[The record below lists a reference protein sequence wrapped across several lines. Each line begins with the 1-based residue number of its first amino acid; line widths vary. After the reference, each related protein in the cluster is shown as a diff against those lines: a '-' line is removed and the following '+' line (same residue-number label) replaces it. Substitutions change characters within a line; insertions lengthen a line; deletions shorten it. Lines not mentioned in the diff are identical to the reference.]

1 MKRLQKNKWKKNEI
15 FELKDFLILWSTQ
28 SISQLGSSI
37 TGFALTLWL
46 YEKTGS
52 SLSTAALAICSY
64 APYVLMSIFAG
75 ALTDRFDKKKTM
87 LGCDVFA
94 VMCTLIV
101 FVLFRTDHLMVWHL
115 YILNAVSGLMN
126 TVQQPASEVAMTLI
140 VPEKYY
146 QKTSGLRSL
155 SRSLISIM
163 NPLIATALYSLAGLN
178 GVIAIDV
185 GSFVVAFAALL
196 FWVRIPESKS
206 DKPESVLRLA
216 KEGLLF
222 LNENP
227 MIMTLILFMS
237 GVNLIASAFDAV
249 LPGYVLPNPKGG
261 ATVLGVVTSC
271 AGVAMIIGSLL
282 VSVLPKP
289 KDRIKV
295 IYLTMLFS
303 LGAENLLLA
312 FSRAPVMWC
321 IGQIIGWILV
331 PIMSANLDVIL
342 RTQIPVELQGRV
354 YACRN
359 TFQFFTIPIGLFL
372 GGFMVDN
379 VCEPFMSVYGEMP
392 ILKMLFGVGKGSGAA
407 LMMFILGVSGSLI
420 CIIIGRKLKKYQYN

>member
-1 MKRLQKNKWKKNEI
+1 MKRLQKNKWKKNEL

-52 SLSTAALAICSY
+52 ALSTAALTICSY

-101 FVLFRTDHLMVWHL
+101 FVLFRTDRLMVWHL

-178 GVIAIDV
+178 GVIAVDV

-196 FWVRIPESKS
+196 FFVRIPETKS
-206 DKPESVLRLA
+206 DKPESVLILA

-222 LNENP
+222 LKENP

-237 GVNLIASAFDAV
+237 GVNLIASAFDAT

-289 KDRIKV
+289 KDRVRV

-303 LGAENLLLA
+303 LGSENFLLA
-312 FSRAPVMWC
+312 FSREPILWC
-321 IGQIIGWILV
+321 VGQIIGWILV

-372 GGFMVDN
+372 GGFMVDT
-379 VCEPFMSVYGEMP
+379 VCEPFMSVYGEMA
-392 ILKMLFGVGKGSGAA
+392 ILKTLFGVGKGSGAA
-407 LMMFILGVSGSLI
+407 LVMFILGVSGSLI
-420 CIIIGRKLKKYQYN
+420 CIIIGKKLKKYQYS